1 MPPSDR
7 ERGYLFPAVID
18 PPQISVCVPVPD
30 DVNHRRAFLA
40 ALNELARPHS
50 WQWDGGVNPSG
61 PALVWADIFD
71 VVSAR
76 LGAEMCDSEPINC
89 REYTNTAPFIQYFP
103 NDPRFTPDLIPAGY
117 LFPPWYFATAASN
130 LTYGTFPGD
139 IVTSLDRFPP
149 GSLPTIL
156 PASGLPRCR
165 VNVNVIGGAEVRVY
179 IRNMVAGSLVQST
192 VDDDIFTISF
202 WDVTKDLISIP
213 AETGDQVIFEHV
225 FATGGAHHIDLI
237 VVPKANDEIP
247 FIFHGAAIEH
257 VEICGEIVHV
267 PTYNLTCADGV
278 IQLLADGVPVDTID
292 LAVCYPHPSVSPHPD
307 WTLNRNNGDLQ
318 LLKDGVLHDSAAYP
332 DWTLNRNNGD
342 LQLLRDGVLH
352 DSAAYPNYNTSYNQ
366 TLHLLELFRDS
377 LIVDTT
383 PLPSYTLVKPSDD
396 VIQLNR
402 NAIIESIIEDKFLTY
417 RLQENGNQHELTED
431 TIVVSSVTDEV
442 SAGGDEVTHFE
453 AEWDLT
459 LPRTGTLQPRW
470 MSDAFG
476 SGIWVHE
483 AGYVSELVGGNTQ
496 ELDIWA
502 SFNNL
507 VEVTRIRVT
516 YLVAAGAE
524 GDFSHY
530 ALHPS
535 SGINYYFPGGFGT
548 ASGPETKVFDMLV
561 NWRWNT
567 NQSIIFLYHHDG
579 GQAGEL
585 VTMQKVEVMGVGWP
599 RFNTFA
605 DVTEITMFNEL
616 NEAWQI

>member
-76 LGAEMCDSEPINC
+76 LGVEMCDSEPINC
-89 REYTNTAPFIQYFP
+89 REYPNTAPFIQYFP
-103 NDPRFTPDLIPAGY
+103 NDPRFTPDLVPAGY

-192 VDDDIFTISF
+192 VDDDILTISF

-225 FATGGAHHIDLI
+225 FETGGAHHIDLI
-237 VVPKANDEIP
+237 VVPKTNDEIP

-278 IQLLADGVPVDTID
+278 IQLLADGVPVSTLD

-318 LLKDGVLHDSAAYP
+318 LLKDGVLHDSAP
-332 DWTLNRNNGD
+332 
-342 LQLLRDGVLH
+342 
-352 DSAAYPNYNTSYNQ
+352 YPNYHLNYDQN
-366 TLHLLELFRDS
+366 LHLMELWRDS
-377 LIVDTT
+377 LILSTT
-383 PLPSYTLVKPSDD
+383 PMPSYTLIKPTDD

-402 NAIIESIIEDKFLTY
+402 NALTESIIEDKFFTY
-417 RLQENGNQHELTED
+417 RLQENVNEHELTED
-431 TIVVSSVTDEV
+431 AVVVSSVTD
-442 SAGGDEVTHFE
+442 DVTPGAEMITWFE
-453 AEWDLT
+453 AEWVFANFANDNLMPFT
-459 LPRTGTLQPRW
+459 VQNL
-470 MSDAFG
+470 
-476 SGIWVHE
+476 SGDFVDSQ
-483 AGYVSELVGGNTQ
+483 GYVSEMNGLDMKLILDVDFRDFMDITKFRYEVIATAGVIDGRFQTKLAGFGIAFKNFGSDEVFNGVETRVIEREINFRFNKSDFLRLEYT
-496 ELDIWA
+496 ELA
-502 SFNNL
+502 S
-507 VEVTRIRVT
+507 
-516 YLVAAGAE
+516 
-524 GDFSHY
+524 S
-530 ALHPS
+530 PS
-535 SGINYYFPGGFGT
+535 SI
-548 ASGPETKVFDMLV
+548 
-561 NWRWNT
+561 
-567 NQSIIFLYHHDG
+567 
-579 GQAGEL
+579 
-585 VTMQKVEVMGVGWP
+585 VTISKIAIQGVGYPKWEQFGFP
-599 RFNTFA
+599 TTLTYHNHLQ
-605 DVTEITMFNEL
+605 EIFTL
-616 NEAWQI
+616 